1 MLAVTIPGL
10 RVLIAP
16 DCFGDSLTAVQ
27 AAGAIACGWQ
37 RSRPG
42 DTLVRLPLSDGGPGF
57 LEVLTS
63 RHPDWERRRVRVS
76 GPLRREVDAEWV
88 FDPAHSTA
96 YIESAQACGLSLL
109 GGPPTVG
116 TAIDAHSAGVGQIL
130 AAATA
135 GGAQRLVVGLGG
147 SACTDGGRGMI
158 EALGGIEAARR
169 RLGGVEL
176 IAATD
181 VENPLLGEFG
191 AARVFGPQKGADA
204 DTVALLESRLAK
216 WAAELQGALGFPVA
230 EMPGAG
236 AAGGLGAALLAL
248 GGRRE
253 SGAALIAEH
262 TGAQSEIARCDLVVT
277 GEGKLD
283 GQSLHGKVVGSLAA
297 AAAGRRVP
305 VLVLAGQVDL
315 TEPECKAAGITA
327 AFALSDYAGSLQ
339 RALAE
344 ADEQLRGLAARTAA
358 DLTGRIPREEGIP
371 SAPGTVVISGVHVSD
386 PTAEPFRPN
395 PSAEET

>member
-1 MLAVTIPGL
+1 MPAVTTPGL

-27 AAGAIACGWQ
+27 AAGAIAGGWG

-42 DTLVRLPLSDGGPGF
+42 DTLVILPLSDGGPGF
-57 LEVLTS
+57 LDVLTS
-63 RHPDWERRRVRVS
+63 RHPDWQRRRVRVS
-76 GPLRREVDAEWV
+76 GPLRSQVDAEWV
-88 FDPAHSTA
+88 FDPANSTA

-116 TAIDAHSAGVGQIL
+116 TAVDAHSAGVGQIL
-130 AAATA
+130 AAAVT
-135 GGAQRLVVGLGG
+135 GGAHRVVIGLGG

-169 RLGGVEL
+169 RLAGVEL

-181 VENPLLGEFG
+181 VENPLLGGFG

-204 DTVALLESRLAK
+204 DTVALLESRLTE
-216 WAAELQGALGFPVA
+216 WAAELQGAVGFAVA
-230 EMPGAG
+230 ELAGAG

-248 GGRRE
+248 GGRRA

-262 TGAQSEIARCDLVVT
+262 TGAKAEFARCDLVVT

-283 GQSLHGKVVGSLAA
+283 GQSLQGKVVGALAA
-297 AAAGRRVP
+297 LAAGRRVP

-315 TEPECKAAGITA
+315 TEPACEAAGITA
-327 AFALSDYAGSLQ
+327 ALALSEYAGSVQ
-339 RALAE
+339 RAMAE
-344 ADEQLRGLAARTAA
+344 AEEQLRGLAARTAA
-358 DLTGRIPREEGIP
+358 ELTSR
-371 SAPGTVVISGVHVSD
+371 
-386 PTAEPFRPN
+386 
-395 PSAEET
+395 

>member
-1 MLAVTIPGL
+1 MTTPGL

-16 DCFGDSLTAVQ
+16 DCFGDSLTALQ
-27 AAGAIACGWQ
+27 AADAIAGGWR

-42 DTLVRLPLSDGGPGF
+42 DTLILLPLSDGGPGF

-63 RHPDWERRRVRVS
+63 RHPDWELRRVRVS
-76 GPLRREVDAEWV
+76 GPLSSEVDAGWV
-88 FDPAHSTA
+88 FDPANSTA

-109 GGPPTVG
+109 GGPPTVR

-130 AAATA
+130 AEALA
-135 GGAQRLVVGLGG
+135 GGAHRVVVGLGG

-169 RLGGVEL
+169 RLAGVEL

-181 VENPLLGEFG
+181 VENPLLGGFG
-191 AARVFGPQKGADA
+191 AAQVFGPQKGADA
-204 DTVALLESRLAK
+204 DTVALLESRLAE
-216 WAAELQGALGFPVA
+216 WAAELQGAVGFAVA
-230 EMPGAG
+230 ELPGAG

-253 SGAALIAEH
+253 SGAALIADH
-262 TGAQSEIARCDLVVT
+262 TGAQAEIARCDLVVT

-283 GQSLHGKVVGSLAA
+283 GQSLHGKVVGSMAA
-297 AAAGRRVP
+297 VSAARRVP

-315 TEPECKAAGITA
+315 TEPVLQAAGITG
-327 AFALSDYAGSLQ
+327 AFALSEYAGSVQ
-339 RALAE
+339 RALVE

-358 DLTGRIPREEGIP
+358 DLTSR
-371 SAPGTVVISGVHVSD
+371 
-386 PTAEPFRPN
+386 
-395 PSAEET
+395 